1 MKTTTTRDPRASV
14 EYPAVSRTVSDNAAS
29 ASASASRIER
39 TCLRCGYDLRGLEAR
54 RCPECGLPFDPDAP
68 PPPAVPWVRRHEIG
82 AIRAYFSTVALVV
95 LRPRKFAEQAWRWTE
110 FDPEEGESFRRR
122 TVLLAAFSPTVAL
135 IVGAA
140 IAHRGRIL
148 EPLGTVASLM
158 ALPALAFFS
167 IATLRVRVAMPL
179 GRSPDVERR
188 FAYLQKFCCAGLGL
202 MAAAPVFAMAL
213 AVPACLGW
221 VGRDAPV
228 AAVFAV
234 IPLAFAA
241 WIAGCGMYLIF
252 GGRVSFRLALAAV
265 VMSVGLW
272 LFAIAA
278 AVIVMVAQMA
288 ILKPFDAI
296 G

>member
-1 MKTTTTRDPRASV
+1 MA
-14 EYPAVSRTVSDNAAS
+14 AVSSTVSDNAAPAT
-29 ASASASRIER
+29 ASTPER
-39 TCLRCGYDLRGLEAR
+39 TCLRCGYDLRALEER

-82 AIRAYFSTVALVV
+82 AVRAYFATVALVV
-95 LRPRKFAEQAWRWTE
+95 LRPRRFAEQAWRWTE
-110 FDPEEGESFRRR
+110 FDPEEGELFRRR
-122 TVLLAAFSPTVAL
+122 TAVLAAFSPSVAL
-135 IVGAA
+135 ILGME
-140 IAHRGRIL
+140 IAHRGRIPQDL
-148 EPLGTVASLM
+148 AAVASLM
-158 ALPALAFFS
+158 ALPALAFFW

-202 MAAAPVFAMAL
+202 MAAAPLLSTIAAAAAL
-213 AVPACLGW
+213 AGW
-221 VGRDAPV
+221 APRDAPV

-234 IPLAFAA
+234 IPVAFVA

-265 VMSVGLW
+265 AMSVGLW

-278 AVIVMVAQMA
+278 TVIVIVAQMA
-288 ILKPFDAI
+288 ILKPFGAI